1 MLKNVLNA
9 LADGFGYVIASL
21 VGALVALSFSLP
33 EPIPEWYYIGTIT
46 VALAGAVVI
55 ALLRRGLDEALPVR
69 IEEENPREGQH
80 DDVGRTEDVG
90 QLTGDGRAWG
100 ARRSQGGHGLGGGT
114 STARAHRCEPSGIAE
129 HFSPPLSAFS
139 RCSDGRSS
147 WLAFSA

>member
-55 ALLRRGLDEALPVR
+55 ALLRRGIDEALPVR

-80 DDVGRTEDVG
+80 DDVGEYVDAKHREVMADLHVVKAELQELRRPWWRRWSISVRG
-90 QLTGDGRAWG
+90 PKVSRRRGG
-100 ARRSQGGHGLGGGT
+100 AS
-114 STARAHRCEPSGIAE
+114 
-129 HFSPPLSAFS
+129 S
-139 RCSDGRSS
+139 RE
-147 WLAFSA
+147 